1 MMKINN
7 WEEEINLP
15 CGGIQIFYLDT
26 VPQGSEVY
34 LPIM

>member
-15 CGGIQIFYLDT
+15 RGGIQIFYLDT
-26 VPQGSEVY
+26 VPSRK
-34 LPIM
+34 